1 MAKLLLNL
9 RNVPDD
15 EAAEVRAWL
24 EDQGFAWY
32 ETRPSPWGISHGG
45 IWLREKAD
53 LPRAKALMADYQA
66 RRRQR
71 AREAHEQALRD
82 GSAETFG
89 SLLRRRPGYVLA
101 VLAAMVGILGLTLAL
116 PYLLLG

>member
-9 RNVPDD
+9 RNVPED

-24 EDQGFAWY
+24 EQHGLPWY
-32 ETRPSPWGISHGG
+32 ETRPSLWGISHGG
-45 IWLREKAD
+45 IWLREDSD

-66 RRRQR
+66 QR
-71 AREAHEQALRD
+71 GQQARAERADALRD

-89 SLLRRRPGYVLA
+89 SLLQRRPGYVLG
-101 VLAAMVGILGLTLAL
+101 VLAAIVGILGLTLAL
-116 PYLLLG
+116 PYLLLR